1 MKSNSRVY
9 VIGHKN
15 PDTDSICSAIAYADI
30 KNRTDK
36 TKTYVARRAGQ
47 INEETEYV
55 LKRFG
60 VRAPGY
66 LPNAGTQV
74 KEIEIHE
81 VPSVPGTISVK
92 KAYSMMKNNNVVTL
106 PITSPDND
114 LQGVITVSD
123 IAESYMDSYDS
134 HVMSLARTQ
143 YRSIADTLDG
153 SSLSEMN
160 MDILSAEK
168 SLSAHSIRIR
178 WRTTSKRM
186 TLSFSE
192 TVRRISSVQ
201 SRWMQ
206 AALSSDL
213 AQR

>member
-153 SSLSEMN
+153 SVIVGNEHGYF
-160 MDILSAEK
+160 IERK
-168 SLSAHSIRIR
+168 GCCR
-178 WRTTSKRM
+178 
-186 TLSFSE
+186 
-192 TVRRISSVQ
+192 SVP
-201 SRWMQ
+201 SGHDGK
-206 AALSSDL
+206 LY
-213 AQR
+213 

>member
-143 YRSIADTLDG
+143 YRSIADTDL
-153 SSLSEMN
+153 SLSEMS

-178 WRTTSKRM
+178 WRTTSKKM

-192 TVRRISSVQ
+192 TVRRTSSVQ